1 MTTTLSTRSG
11 SYLTP
16 SFQHALVSDAM
27 RPRVMTCSADA
38 PLVDVARLM
47 STEHIHAV
55 VVLREHGD
63 VTRPWGIV
71 TDFDVLRCA
80 DRIDTTTAGEAAAG
94 PLVTARTD
102 ASLADAAHEMGD
114 RRATHA
120 IVVSPRD
127 GRPVGVLS
135 SLDIAGILAWGRG

>member
-1 MTTTLSTRSG
+1 MNTTLSIHAG

-16 SFQHALVSDAM
+16 SFDHAVVSDAM
-27 RPRVMTCSADA
+27 RPRVMTCRAGE
-38 PLVDVARLM
+38 PLVDVARMM
-47 STEHIHAV
+47 SNEHIHAV
-55 VVLREHGD
+55 VVLREHAE
-63 VTRPWGIV
+63 TPRPWGIV
-71 TDFDVLRCA
+71 TDFDVLRNA
-80 DRIDTTTAGEAAAG
+80 DRIETKTAGEAAAG

-102 ASLADAAHEMGD
+102 EPLADAAHRMAE

-127 GRPVGVLS
+127 EQPVGVLS